1 MLKNTKLL
9 NFHVKRIHQENGAP
23 KNHKCNLCE
32 STFSCTNHLNTHI
45 TTVHE
50 KSKIFKCDFC
60 DKSYGQKS
68 HLNVHIKT
76 IHQKRI
82 FKCDLCLQEFGYGNS
97 LKLHIDKVHKGV
109 KNYKCK
115 YFICKLHT

>member
-1 MLKNTKLL
+1 MNV
-9 NFHVKRIHQENGAP
+9 HV
-23 KNHKCNLCE
+23 
-32 STFSCTNHLNTHI
+32 

-50 KSKIFKCDFC
+50 KSKFFKCDFC

-109 KNYKCK
+109 KNYK
-115 YFICKLHT
+115 